1 MKNTLRGRV
10 VKGVASRFSVFT
22 EDGVKTC
29 LARGRLKSDGLIY
42 VGDYVEIARDRDV
55 WVIESVAPRKNALIR
70 PYVANIDLCLITV
83 APVPAPDFVLVDKII
98 VNCLAEGITPVL
110 VVNKSDIEKV
120 DVSEYNCVE
129 TVCCSAETAGGADA
143 LVPVIG
149 GKTVCFAGQ
158 SAVGK
163 SSLINALIGSALL
176 EVGALARKTD
186 RGKHTTRR
194 TELIP
199 LGDDTWVADTC
210 GFSMLEAVDIPPSEL
225 RLYYDDFEPFRPL
238 CRFNGCTH
246 IDEPDCAVRA
256 EVGKSVGKGR
266 YERYKVIFAE
276 LEERRKNKYD

>member
-1 MKNTLRGRV
+1 MTKLKGRV
-10 VKGVASRFSVFT
+10 IKGVASRFSVYT
-22 EDGVKTC
+22 DEGVKTC
-29 LARGRLKSDGLIY
+29 LARGRLKSDGFIY
-42 VGDYVEIARDRDV
+42 VGDYVEIVRDRDV

-70 PYVANIDLCLITV
+70 PYVSNIDLCLITV
-83 APVPAPDFVLVDKII
+83 APVPAPDFLLVDKVI

-129 TVCCSAETAGGADA
+129 TVFCSAETEGGVDV

-163 SSLINALIGSALL
+163 SSLINALIGSPLL
-176 EVGALARKTD
+176 EVGALAKKTD

-199 LGDDTWVADTC
+199 LGDNTWVADTC
-210 GFSMLEAVDIPPSEL
+210 GFSMLEAVELPPAEL
-225 RLYYDDFEPFRPL
+225 RLYYDDFEPYRPA

-256 EVGKSVGKGR
+256 EVGKSIGKGR
-266 YERYKVIFAE
+266 YERYKTIFAE
-276 LEERRKNKYD
+276 LDERRKSKYD